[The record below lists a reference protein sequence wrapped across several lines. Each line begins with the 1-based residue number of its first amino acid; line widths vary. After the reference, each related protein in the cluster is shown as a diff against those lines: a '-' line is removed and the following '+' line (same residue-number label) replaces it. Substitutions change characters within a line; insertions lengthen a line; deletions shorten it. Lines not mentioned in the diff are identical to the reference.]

1 MLSYTWFS
9 DIHYKQWF
17 DELYIF
23 LHVVCPTV
31 CLSVCLPVC
40 LSVCL
45 CMKVLV
51 YRRTLKDAFYKDGK
65 MWTRIVPYKI
75 AKKIFSKFIN
85 KDNDI
90 HYLRSIKNH
99 QHILRRQLTTKNDS
113 FFIKIFFIYT
123 RCNLKVAR
131 RLKCAVK
138 ISLICWAL
146 FLITHFVCLSVCL
159 SISLPG

>member
-1 MLSYTWFS
+1 
-9 DIHYKQWF
+9 
-17 DELYIF
+17 
-23 LHVVCPTV
+23 
-31 CLSVCLPVC
+31 
-40 LSVCL
+40 
-45 CMKVLV
+45 MKVLV

-99 QHILRRQLTTKNDS
+99 QHISRRQLTTKNDE
-113 FFIKIFFIYT
+113 ILYIYS

-131 RLKCAVK
+131 
-138 ISLICWAL
+138 
-146 FLITHFVCLSVCL
+146 
-159 SISLPG
+159 